1 MDKESAALGEFLCG
15 GGVVGKPFGNL
26 TMDLLQ
32 PGRLSVHDN
41 SISDKDCG
49 SARPKGTVTV
59 TL

>member
-1 MDKESAALGEFLCG
+1 MV
-15 GGVVGKPFGNL
+15 GVVGKPFGNL